1 MHTGTDSFSLSPI
14 TYRNNNA
21 IFAINLEKA
30 PGTAGHTGVNTR
42 SGSQL
47 TIKLKSCGAH
57 ANQIHVIMH
66 FDCVLNCSAAGCE
79 LLD

>member
-1 MHTGTDSFSLSPI
+1 MSTLQ
-14 TYRNNNA
+14 YR
-21 IFAINLEKA
+21 IGHGVFAMNLEKA
-30 PGTAGHTGVNTR
+30 PGESGHTGVNTR

-47 TIKLKSCGAH
+47 TINLKGCGA
-57 ANQIHVIMH
+57 AVMLHVVLN

>member
-1 MHTGTDSFSLSPI
+1 MHTGTDSFSISTLQF
-14 TYRNNNA
+14 RNDHGV
-21 IFAINLEKA
+21 FAMNLEKA
-30 PGTAGHTGVNTR
+30 PRESGHTGVDTR

-47 TIKLKSCGAH
+47 TINLKNCGA
-57 ANQIHVIMH
+57 AVMLHVVLH

>member
-1 MHTGTDSFSLSPI
+1 MMSSFSISSI
-14 TYRNNNA
+14 GFRGSSA
-21 IFAINLEKA
+21 VFAINLEKA

-47 TIKLKSCGAH
+47 TINLKSCGAH

-79 LLD
+79 MLD